1 LSLPPLSWRDIL
13 KALSKIDFVPVRQRG
28 SHIVVQHKDGRFT
41 VVPRHDPVDR
51 GTLSGILEDVGLS
64 KEEFAALLKKKKL

>member
-1 LSLPPLSWRDIL
+1 MSLPSVGWREIL
-13 KALSKIDFVPVRQRG
+13 KALHKIGFDPVRQKG

-41 VVPRHDPVDR
+41 VVPRHDPVDK

-64 KEEFAALLKKKKL
+64 KEEFVTLLKKKA